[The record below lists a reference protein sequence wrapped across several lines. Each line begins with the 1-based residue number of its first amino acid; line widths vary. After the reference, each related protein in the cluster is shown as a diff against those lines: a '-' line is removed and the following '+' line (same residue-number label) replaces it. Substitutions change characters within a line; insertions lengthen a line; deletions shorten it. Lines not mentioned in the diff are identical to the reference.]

1 MTTRTTTTTK
11 GKAPQNAAFVLV
23 AAGSS
28 QRMGELGKKEWLP
41 LNGGSVLS
49 EAALV
54 FLKTKLFSTAVVVHP
69 KNGLAQAKKAFYKN
83 PQIAELTQDINVIFT
98 PGGNT
103 RQESVFNAL
112 KALDKACKRPQA
124 HCGATIIDAPQKE
137 RVKALSAACLDRS
150 YKPPRL
156 VLIHDGARPFISQSL
171 VKKTVAAALKYG
183 AAVPAL
189 QPVETQ
195 KEMDSSSRIARH
207 LTRSSLAAVQTPQGF
222 LFPEILGCH
231 KKAAAAVRC
240 DKSKVFTDDTEIW
253 DNYSGKKTRVIPGEP
268 GNIKITYPKDVTAGL
283 DCQRSQERSEIIS
296 SSKISEAT
304 YRSCQKAAANSR
316 QEKIFRVGLGTDLHR
331 LVKGR
336 PLILGGV
343 VIPCALGE
351 DGHSD
356 GDALLHAITDALLG
370 AAALGDIGS
379 YFPPEDDKWKGADS
393 AKLLK
398 VAWKDVRAAGW
409 KLQNLDCV
417 VKLQEPK
424 FLPHRQKVRQSIA
437 GILGVSADQVFVKA
451 KTGERVGP
459 VGLCQAVETE
469 AICLLCKG

>member
-1 MTTRTTTTTK
+1 MKAAPRKKKILTTRTTTTTN
-11 GKAPQNAAFVLV
+11 NAVVIV

-28 QRMGELGKKEWLP
+28 NRMGELGKKEWLP

-54 FLKTKLFSTAVVVHP
+54 FLKTKLFSTIIIVHP
-69 KNGLAQAKKAFYKN
+69 KNDLAAAKKALYKN
-83 PQIAELTQDINVIFT
+83 PLVQELSQGVNVIFT
-98 PGGNT
+98 PGGDT
-103 RQESVFNAL
+103 RQQSVFNAL
-112 KALDKACKRPQA
+112 KALAKAAKNGSQA

-156 VLIHDGARPFISQSL
+156 VLIHDGARPFITQSL
-171 VKKTVAAALKYG
+171 VKKTVSATLKYG

-195 KEMDSSSRIARH
+195 KEMDSSSKIARH
-207 LTRSSLAAVQTPQGF
+207 LKRSSLAAVQTPQGF
-222 LFPEILGCH
+222 LFPEILECH
-231 KKAAAAVRC
+231 KKAAKEKDAA
-240 DKSKVFTDDTEIW
+240 FTDDTEIW
-253 DNYSGKKTRVIPGEP
+253 DKYSAKKTRVIPGDP

-283 DCQRSQERSEIIS
+283 DCVQDKNAGGRNLGQD
-296 SSKISEAT
+296 
-304 YRSCQKAAANSR
+304 QNSR
-316 QEKIFRVGLGTDLHR
+316 QAKKAAPAAPAFRIGLGTDLHR
-331 LVKGR
+331 LVSGR
-336 PLILGGV
+336 SLILGGV
-343 VIPCALGE
+343 VLPYDKGE

-356 GDALLHAITDALLG
+356 GDALFHAITDALLG

-379 YFPPEDDKWKGADS
+379 YFPPEDDKWKDADS

-398 VAWKDVRAAGW
+398 AAWKDVRAAGW
-409 KLQNLDCV
+409 ELQNLDCV

-437 GILGVSADQVFVKA
+437 RVLGVDISQVFVKA

-469 AICLLCKG
+469 AVCLLAKK

>member
-1 MTTRTTTTTK
+1 MKAAPRKKKILTTRTTTTTN
-11 GKAPQNAAFVLV
+11 NAVVIV
-23 AAGSS
+23 AAGASN
-28 QRMGELGKKEWLP
+28 RMGELGKKEWLP

-54 FLKTKLFSTAVVVHP
+54 FLKTKLFSTIIIVHP
-69 KNGLAQAKKAFYKN
+69 KNDLAAAKKALYKN
-83 PQIAELTQDINVIFT
+83 PLVQELSQGVNVIFT
-98 PGGNT
+98 PGGDT
-103 RQESVFNAL
+103 RQQSVFNAL
-112 KALDKACKRPQA
+112 KALAKAAKNGSQA
-124 HCGATIIDAPQKE
+124 KD
-137 RVKALSAACLDRS
+137 S
-150 YKPPRL
+150 PRL
-156 VLIHDGARPFISQSL
+156 VLIHDGARPFITQSL
-171 VKKTVAAALKYG
+171 VKKTVSATLKYG

-195 KEMDSSSRIARH
+195 KEMDSRSKIARH
-207 LTRSSLAAVQTPQGF
+207 LKRSSLASVQTPQGF
-222 LFPEILGCH
+222 LFPEILECH
-231 KKAAAAVRC
+231 KKAAKEKDAA
-240 DKSKVFTDDTEIW
+240 FTDDTEIW
-253 DNYSGKKTRVIPGEP
+253 DKYSAKKTRVIPGEP

-304 YRSCQKAAANSR
+304 YRSYNAGGRNLGQDQNSRQAQKAAPTAPA
-316 QEKIFRVGLGTDLHR
+316 FRIGLGTDLHR
-331 LVKGR
+331 LVSGR

-343 VIPCALGE
+343 VLPYDKGE

-356 GDALLHAITDALLG
+356 GDALFHAITDALLG

-379 YFPPEDDKWKGADS
+379 YFPPEDDKWKDADS

-398 VAWKDVRAAGW
+398 AAWKDVRAAGW
-409 KLQNLDCV
+409 ELQNLDCV

-437 GILGVSADQVFVKA
+437 RVLGVDISQVFVKA

-469 AICLLCKG
+469 AVCLLAKK

>member
-1 MTTRTTTTTK
+1 MTTRTTTTTN
-11 GKAPQNAAFVLV
+11 NAVAIV

-28 QRMGELGKKEWLP
+28 SRMGELGKKEYLP

-49 EAALV
+49 ETALV
-54 FLKTKLFSTAVVVHP
+54 FLQTKLFSTVLVVHP
-69 KNGLAQAKKAFYKN
+69 KNGLAAAKKAFYKN
-83 PQIAELTQDINVIFT
+83 PLVAELSKDLNVIFT
-98 PGGNT
+98 PGGDT

-112 KALDKACKRPQA
+112 KALDKKP
-124 HCGATIIDAPQKE
+124 PVSQKSSQT
-137 RVKALSAACLDRS
+137 K
-150 YKPPRL
+150 KPPRL

-171 VKKTVAAALKYG
+171 VKKTLTAALKYG

-195 KEMDSSSRIARH
+195 KEMDSSSKIARH
-207 LTRSSLAAVQTPQGF
+207 LKRSSLAAVQTPQGF
-222 LFPEILGCH
+222 LFPEIFECH
-231 KKAAAAVRC
+231 KKAKKEGKT
-240 DKSKVFTDDTEIW
+240 DFTDDTEIW
-253 DNYSGKKTRVIPGEP
+253 DNYSDKKTRVIPGEP
-268 GNIKITYPKDVTAGL
+268 GNIKITYPKDVTADGRNL
-283 DCQRSQERSEIIS
+283 GQEE
-296 SSKISEAT
+296 
-304 YRSCQKAAANSR
+304 NSR
-316 QEKIFRVGLGTDLHR
+316 QNRKAIDGAQTFRIGLGTDLHR
-331 LVKGR
+331 LVEGQ

-343 VIPCALGE
+343 VLPYDKGE

-379 YFPPEDDKWKGADS
+379 YFPPEDDKWKDADS
-393 AKLLK
+393 AKLLQA
-398 VAWKDVRAAGW
+398 AWKDVRAAGW
-409 KLQNLDCV
+409 ELQNLDCV

-437 GILGVSADQVFVKA
+437 RVLGVDVSQVFVKA

-469 AICLLCKG
+469 AVCLLTKK

>member
-11 GKAPQNAAFVLV
+11 GKAPQSAAFVLV

-54 FLKTKLFSTAVVVHP
+54 FLKTKLFSTAIVVHP
-69 KNGLAQAKKAFYKN
+69 KSGLAQAKKAFYKN
-83 PQIAELTQDINVIFT
+83 PRIAELTQDINVIFT

-124 HCGATIIDAPQKE
+124 Q
-137 RVKALSAACLDRS
+137 
-150 YKPPRL
+150 KPPRL

-231 KKAAAAVRC
+231 KKAAAAVRR
-240 DKSKVFTDDTEIW
+240 DKSKAFTDDTEIW

-268 GNIKITYPKDVTAGL
+268 GNIKITYPKDM
-283 DCQRSQERSEIIS
+283 SQAKEG
-296 SSKISEAT
+296 
-304 YRSCQKAAANSR
+304 AAANSR

-379 YFPPEDDKWKGADS
+379 YFPPEDDKWKDADS

-398 VAWKDVRAAGW
+398 AAWKDVRAAGW

>member
-1 MTTRTTTTTK
+1 MTTRTTTSIK
-11 GKAPQNAAFVLV
+11 KQGPQAAAFVLV

-28 QRMGELGKKEWLP
+28 QRMGELGKKEYLP

-69 KNGLAQAKKAFYKN
+69 KNGLAAAKKAFFKN
-83 PQIAELTQDINVIFT
+83 PLVAELTQGSNVIFT
-98 PGGNT
+98 PGGKT

-112 KALDKACKRPQA
+112 KALDKACKKPQA
-124 HCGATIIDAPQKE
+124 Q
-137 RVKALSAACLDRS
+137 
-150 YKPPRL
+150 KPPRL

-171 VKKTVAAALKYG
+171 VKKTVAATLKYG

-207 LTRSSLAAVQTPQGF
+207 LKRSSLAAVQTPQGF
-222 LFPEILGCH
+222 LFPEILDCH
-231 KKAAAAVRC
+231 KKAFKDQKAAAAGH
-240 DKSKVFTDDTEIW
+240 SAQTQTFTDDTEIW

-304 YRSCQKAAANSR
+304 YRSYQKAAAPTV
-316 QEKIFRVGLGTDLHR
+316 FRVGLGTDLHR
-331 LVKGR
+331 LTTGR
-336 PLILGGV
+336 KLILGGV
-343 VIPCALGE
+343 VIPHALGE

-379 YFPPEDDKWKGADS
+379 YFPPEDNKWKGADS
-393 AKLLK
+393 AKLLQA
-398 VAWKDVRAAGW
+398 AWKDVRAAGW

-437 GILGVSADQVFVKA
+437 RILGVSAEQVFVKA

>member
-1 MTTRTTTTTK
+1 M
-11 GKAPQNAAFVLV
+11 

-28 QRMGELGKKEWLP
+28 SRMGELGKKEYLP

-49 EAALV
+49 ETALV
-54 FLKTKLFSTAVVVHP
+54 FLQTKLFSTLLVVHP
-69 KNGLAQAKKAFYKN
+69 KNGLAAAKKAFYKN
-83 PQIAELTQDINVIFT
+83 PLVAELSKDLNVIFT
-98 PGGNT
+98 PGGDT

-112 KALDKACKRPQA
+112 KALNK
-124 HCGATIIDAPQKE
+124 
-137 RVKALSAACLDRS
+137 
-150 YKPPRL
+150 KPPRL

-171 VKKTVAAALKYG
+171 VKKTLTAALKYG

-195 KEMDSSSRIARH
+195 KEMDSSSKIARH
-207 LTRSSLAAVQTPQGF
+207 LKRSSLAAVQTPQGF
-222 LFPEILGCH
+222 LFPEILECH
-231 KKAAAAVRC
+231 KKAKKEGKT
-240 DKSKVFTDDTEIW
+240 DFTDDTEIW
-253 DNYSGKKTRVIPGEP
+253 DNYSDKKTRVIPGEP
-268 GNIKITYPKDVTAGL
+268 GNIKITYPKDVTADGA
-283 DCQRSQERSEIIS
+283 Q
-296 SSKISEAT
+296 T
-304 YRSCQKAAANSR
+304 
-316 QEKIFRVGLGTDLHR
+316 FRIGLGTDLHR
-331 LVKGR
+331 LVEGR

-343 VIPCALGE
+343 VLPYDKGE

-379 YFPPEDDKWKGADS
+379 YFPPEDDKWKDADS
-393 AKLLK
+393 AKLLQA
-398 VAWKDVRAAGW
+398 AWKDVRDAGW
-409 KLQNLDCV
+409 ELQNLDCV

-437 GILGVSADQVFVKA
+437 RVLGVDVSQVFVKA

-469 AICLLCKG
+469 AVCLLTKK

>member
-1 MTTRTTTTTK
+1 MTTRTTTTTN
-11 GKAPQNAAFVLV
+11 NAVAIV

-28 QRMGELGKKEWLP
+28 SRMGELGKKEYLP

-49 EAALV
+49 ETALV
-54 FLKTKLFSTAVVVHP
+54 FLQTKLFSTVLVVHP
-69 KNGLAQAKKAFYKN
+69 KNGLAAAKKAFYKN
-83 PQIAELTQDINVIFT
+83 PLVAELSKDLNVIFT
-98 PGGNT
+98 PGGDT

-112 KALDKACKRPQA
+112 KALNKKPPVSQKSSQA
-124 HCGATIIDAPQKE
+124 ND
-137 RVKALSAACLDRS
+137 S
-150 YKPPRL
+150 PRL

-171 VKKTVAAALKYG
+171 VKKTLTAALKYG

-195 KEMDSSSRIARH
+195 KEMDSSSKIARH
-207 LTRSSLAAVQTPQGF
+207 LKRSSLAAVQTPQGF
-222 LFPEILGCH
+222 LFPEILECH
-231 KKAAAAVRC
+231 KKAKKEGKT
-240 DKSKVFTDDTEIW
+240 DFTDDTEIW
-253 DNYSGKKTRVIPGEP
+253 DNYSDKKTRVIPGEP
-268 GNIKITYPKDVTAGL
+268 GNIKITYPKDFGAQT
-283 DCQRSQERSEIIS
+283 
-296 SSKISEAT
+296 
-304 YRSCQKAAANSR
+304 
-316 QEKIFRVGLGTDLHR
+316 FRIGLGTDLHR
-331 LVKGR
+331 LVEGR

-343 VIPCALGE
+343 VLPYDKGE

-379 YFPPEDDKWKGADS
+379 YFPPEDDKWKEADS
-393 AKLLK
+393 AKLLHA
-398 VAWKDVRAAGW
+398 AWKDVRAAGW
-409 KLQNLDCV
+409 ELQNLDCV

-437 GILGVSADQVFVKA
+437 RVLGVDVSQVFVKA

-469 AICLLCKG
+469 AVCLLTKK

>member
-1 MTTRTTTTTK
+1 M
-11 GKAPQNAAFVLV
+11 
-23 AAGSS
+23 
-28 QRMGELGKKEWLP
+28 
-41 LNGGSVLS
+41 S

-69 KNGLAQAKKAFYKN
+69 KNGLVAAKKAFYKN
-83 PQIAELTQDINVIFT
+83 PLVAELTQGSNVIFT
-98 PGGNT
+98 PGGKT
-103 RQESVFNAL
+103 RQESVLNAL
-112 KALDKACKRPQA
+112 KALDKACKKPQA
-124 HCGATIIDAPQKE
+124 Q
-137 RVKALSAACLDRS
+137 
-150 YKPPRL
+150 KPPRL

-171 VKKTVAAALKYG
+171 VKKTVAATLKYG

-207 LTRSSLAAVQTPQGF
+207 LKRSSLAAVQTPQGF
-222 LFPEILGCH
+222 LFPEILDCH
-231 KKAAAAVRC
+231 KKAFKDQKAAAAGH
-240 DKSKVFTDDTEIW
+240 SAQTQTFTDDTEIW
-253 DNYSGKKTRVIPGEP
+253 DNYSGKKTRVITGEP
-268 GNIKITYPKDVTAGL
+268 ENIKITYPKDFGATIIDAPKKERVKALSTACL
-283 DCQRSQERSEIIS
+283 DRS
-296 SSKISEAT
+296 
-304 YRSCQKAAANSR
+304 YQKAAAPTV
-316 QEKIFRVGLGTDLHR
+316 FRVGLGTDLHR
-331 LVKGR
+331 LATGR
-336 PLILGGV
+336 KLILGGV
-343 VIPCALGE
+343 VIPYALGE

-379 YFPPEDDKWKGADS
+379 YFPPEDNKWKGADS
-393 AKLLK
+393 AKLLQA
-398 VAWKDVRAAGW
+398 AWKDVRAAGW

-437 GILGVSADQVFVKA
+437 RILGVSAEQVFVKA